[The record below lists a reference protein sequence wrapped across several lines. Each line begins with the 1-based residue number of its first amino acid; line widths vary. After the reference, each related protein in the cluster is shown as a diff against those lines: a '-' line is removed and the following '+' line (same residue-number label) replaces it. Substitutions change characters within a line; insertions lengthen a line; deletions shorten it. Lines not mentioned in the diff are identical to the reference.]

1 MCIGNT
7 ARERKNGILYDEK
20 RGRNLTVRTFQRN
33 RVLLEELL
41 SEENTSSQKGGG
53 LGLQQE
59 SVLISVYLCI
69 RLCVAEDEEG
79 GKNVN
84 P

>member
-1 MCIGNT
+1 M
-7 ARERKNGILYDEK
+7 
-20 RGRNLTVRTFQRN
+20 
-33 RVLLEELL
+33 LLEELL

-59 SVLISVYLCI
+59 SVLISVYLCM